1 MIEVAPMQ
9 AAIQNA
15 KPTLIGEVWSGSADG
30 EWLFFTLFEHPLYGD
45 EAPLLVRWGK
55 HYYTTPYWEL
65 SDVEPDVL
73 EAHLG
78 GAY

>member
-9 AAIQNA
+9 AAIRDA
-15 KPTLIGEVWSGSADG
+15 KPTRIGTVSASG
-30 EWLFFTLFEHPLYGD
+30 LHFQVYEHPLYGD
-45 EAPLLVRWGK
+45 EAPLLVLWGK